1 MLVWLAPWLSGSLL
15 PQSDPEFKIYS
26 PSPWC
31 SHWGALE
38 TNLQF
43 SPLGLVPKKDGSQ
56 HIIMNLSSPR
66 CFSINDFTSKED
78 YTLHYATFNHA
89 LAPVPLFG
97 TSALTAELD
106 LKHTFCLCSV
116 SPSNWYLLPMHWQ
129 GKFFVDLRLPFGLHS
144 SPILSLTVSL
154 MPLSGKAP
162 SNSLPTTLEFAGIPF
177 SVVPDNGTHSQHKSY
192 SYITLPF
199 SLSYQVSFQ
208 TIKLYL
214 AGIRFV
220 HIENSIADL
229 FADAPSI
236 LFTSTGHQ
244 VHHFKILKK

>member
-199 SLSYQVSFQ
+199 RSLIKSASKPLNYIWLVSGLSTLKIALQ
-208 TIKLYL
+208 TCLQMPPQSCLLLQGTKC
-214 AGIRFV
+214 
-220 HIENSIADL
+220 
-229 FADAPSI
+229 
-236 LFTSTGHQ
+236 T
-244 VHHFKILKK
+244 ILKF